1 MLPSVPLHPTKALG
15 PRLQPDRQ
23 QLQQHSALQYS
34 QFAVCLKSGADTLHV
49 RVPTQLATFL
59 RAIPNLLIIS
69 DASDEIE
76 GHVVHDVVT
85 GLYDRKAK
93 ASENTAGWRAD
104 AHKNIPG
111 FELLYETFPDASW
124 YFMIDDDTYVDFKN
138 LADLVKTLDPDV
150 PYFTGRRNIFAGCD
164 GVKKFGD
171 GPFFVQGG
179 SGILLSRAAMRL
191 VYGGMSACILRY
203 ETCWAGD
210 VRTALCMRDAGVL
223 VTLNVGFFGTGLHEE
238 VPYTDDPCIRPF
250 TFHHNNSTAIERLF
264 RLSQTQEGL
273 TMASAHQEFVDTQ
286 TTIDVGYDRKGGHF
300 KSIDGL
306 DAVQCQG
313 LCQLEPQCASW
324 VLTDAGL
331 CQLKKTPGF
340 VFAHANFTSGGIA
353 GRYRCLQ
360 SQH

>member
-49 RVPTQLATFL
+49 RVPMQLATFL

-85 GLYDRKAK
+85 GLYDRVRARLGLLPIPTKTVNASKKAK

-150 PYFTGRRNIFAGCD
+150 PYFTGRRNIFA
-164 GVKKFGD
+164 V
-171 GPFFVQGG
+171 
-179 SGILLSRAAMRL
+179 
-191 VYGGMSACILRY
+191 
-203 ETCWAGD
+203 E
-210 VRTALCMRDAGVL
+210 
-223 VTLNVGFFGTGLHEE
+223 
-238 VPYTDDPCIRPF
+238 
-250 TFHHNNSTAIERLF
+250 
-264 RLSQTQEGL
+264 
-273 TMASAHQEFVDTQ
+273 
-286 TTIDVGYDRKGGHF
+286 
-300 KSIDGL
+300 
-306 DAVQCQG
+306 
-313 LCQLEPQCASW
+313 
-324 VLTDAGL
+324 
-331 CQLKKTPGF
+331 
-340 VFAHANFTSGGIA
+340 
-353 GRYRCLQ
+353 
-360 SQH
+360 